1 MSEVRPTGLR
11 GVLFAFLGFAAFST
25 HDAVIKFLG
34 ADYTPFQIL
43 FFSVMFSFPLATLM
57 LLRDKDAGTLRPRNP
72 GWVAVRTC
80 AGVIAAT
87 SAFFAFSVLPMAQ
100 VYAFIFAAPFLIT
113 ILSIPVLGEK
123 VGVHR
128 WAAVLLGLAGVLIVL
143 RPGVEPLT
151 AGHFAALAAAA
162 GSAVVSVIT
171 RKVGREERAAVLM
184 LYPMMTNVVLMGAI
198 LPFVYRPVP
207 IEHLGLFALVAGLG
221 FGGGLCIIAAHRL
234 GDAATIAPIQYSQI
248 IWGAGLGFLVF
259 AEVPDRMTG
268 LGAAVIIA
276 SGLYVVI
283 RESLGGRSENTP
295 VLRTR
300 TRAGAA
306 TSPNI
311 GAMLRARR
319 KGKSRDGKLDNS
331 SPDGKQD
338 DNGRG

>member
-1 MSEVRPTGLR
+1 MNGARQASLR

-34 ADYTPFQIL
+34 GGYAPFQIL
-43 FFSVMFSFPLATLM
+43 FFSVLLSFPFATFM
-57 LLRDKDAGTLRPRNP
+57 LLRDRDEGTLIPRNP
-72 GWVAVRTC
+72 GWVAARTA
-80 AGVIAAT
+80 AGVLTAVC
-87 SAFFAFSVLPMAQ
+87 AFFAFSVLPMAQ

-113 ILSIPVLGEK
+113 IMSIPVLGER

-128 WAAVLLGLAGVLIVL
+128 WTAVMLGLAGVLIVL

-151 AGHFAALAAAA
+151 AGHVAALTAAA
-162 GSAVVSVIT
+162 GSALVSVIT

-207 IEHLGLFALVAGLG
+207 VEHLGLFALVAVLG
-221 FGGGLCIIAAHRL
+221 FGGGLCIIAAHRH
-234 GDAATIAPIQYSQI
+234 GDAATIAPVQYSQI
-248 IWGAGLGFLVF
+248 IWGAGLGLLFF
-259 AEVPDRMTG
+259 AEVPDLMTG

-276 SGLYVVI
+276 SGLYVVV
-283 RESLGGRSENTP
+283 RESMGGRSKYTP

-300 TRAGAA
+300 TRTGAA

-311 GAMLRARR
+311 GAMLRARAER
-319 KGKSRDGKLDNS
+319 VPPGYEALAKSREAE
-331 SPDGKQD
+331 
-338 DNGRG
+338 